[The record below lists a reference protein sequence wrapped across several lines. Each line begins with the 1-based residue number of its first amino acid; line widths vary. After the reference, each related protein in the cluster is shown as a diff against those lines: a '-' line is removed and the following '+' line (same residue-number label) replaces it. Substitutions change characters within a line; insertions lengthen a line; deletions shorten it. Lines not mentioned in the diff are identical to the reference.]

1 MMRKSGVVSDEMMRK
16 SGTQTTPKSSTF
28 GNKRREKT
36 RPFSPEAENPDV
48 SGAVSPQDTRAP
60 RVQILQKLIRRG
72 CRKPGAAAPPE
83 ATFPTFPELGVKCQ
97 QNFWKIACFFG
108 RRRFTSPRAPAR
120 LPNGAAPCIPV
131 FGPPNAV
138 RAVPNGGAL
147 VTEHTPGAGAAKT
160 IGIPRAGTH
169 NYYSLRPFSK
179 VGTTTLCRIN
189 SCAQ

>member
-1 MMRKSGVVSDEMMRK
+1 MQDVHANRKRTVCTLLLDVLLDKYWTFLRTSFIG
-16 SGTQTTPKSSTF
+16 SSWKPI
-28 GNKRREKT
+28 GELELRW
-36 RPFSPEAENPDV
+36 
-48 SGAVSPQDTRAP
+48 GAD
-60 RVQILQKLIRRG
+60 G
-72 CRKPGAAAPPE
+72 GY
-83 ATFPTFPELGVKCQ
+83 
-97 QNFWKIACFFG
+97 
-108 RRRFTSPRAPAR
+108 
-120 LPNGAAPCIPV
+120 GAAPCIPV

-189 SCAQ
+189 SCTQ